1 MSVLVSI
8 YMWTVGLA
16 WLGITCIAVLVSTAF
31 LPRGVCYRLLKGM
44 MRRLLKLLFIPV
56 EVAGAEKLETGRTYL
71 YMANHVSIF
80 DVPLLAGFIPGL
92 VRGIEEKGHFR
103 WPVYGQVIR
112 SMGNIPIER
121 RDVFAS
127 MRSMRKAVKRLSRA
141 QSIAVMPEGT
151 RTTDGKLRPFKR
163 LPFQMAKEAGIDLVP
178 IGLSGLFGLKNKL
191 SWLVKPVR
199 VKIAFGQIVPARDVR
214 SMPVDELRDLVRGR
228 ILALVERP

>member
-1 MSVLVSI
+1 M
-8 YMWTVGLA
+8 
-16 WLGITCIAVLVSTAF
+16 
-31 LPRGVCYRLLKGM
+31 
-44 MRRLLKLLFIPV
+44 
-56 EVAGAEKLETGRTYL
+56 
-71 YMANHVSIF
+71 
-80 DVPLLAGFIPGL
+80 
-92 VRGIEEKGHFR
+92 
-103 WPVYGQVIR
+103 YGQVIR
-112 SMGNIPIER
+112 SMGNIPIDR

-178 IGLSGLFGLKNKL
+178 IGLSGLFGLKNEL

-199 VKIAFGQIVPARDVR
+199 VKIAIGRIVPARDVR